1 MEGLSVTSC
10 RRPSK
15 HGTVCLTCCGLFSF
29 FAAKTDYNGAR
40 KGLWCMSHSHIRVP
54 RPAPQRDPWLE
65 FVVAASI
72 VVLVALLAFGG
83 FVGRSFDETNVTATG
98 SILETRIVVDH
109 ILDSQYGGRIFYR
122 IEARTSYEFQGQSQD
137 RWLTASEITTARE
150 LLQAKL
156 ASRPKYCVVYWVPG
170 HSENAK
176 CRLSGATE

>member
-1 MEGLSVTSC
+1 
-10 RRPSK
+10 
-15 HGTVCLTCCGLFSF
+15 
-29 FAAKTDYNGAR
+29 
-40 KGLWCMSHSHIRVP
+40 MSHSHVRVP
-54 RPAPQRDPWLE
+54 RLPPQRHPGLE

-72 VVLVALLAFGG
+72 VVLVASLAFGN
-83 FVGRSFDETNVTATG
+83 FVWRPSDEDHVSATG

-109 ILDSQYGGRIFYR
+109 IFDSQYGGRIFYR

-176 CRLSGATE
+176 CRLPGATG